1 MLKDTLKITLAD
13 AFTFYLKAQFY
24 HWNVEG
30 PDFVQYHDFLG
41 DLYEDVQGSVDTI
54 AELIRTLD
62 EYAPGT
68 LKRMQELTSIT
79 ESDVIPN
86 GLEMMRN
93 LFTENLKLL
102 ATLMTAYKD
111 ATDAGEE
118 GIANFLQDRIQ
129 AHEKHSWMLRS
140 IIKLN

>member
-140 IIKLN
+140 IIK